1 MKEISLI
8 KHAKG
13 ALGLRVFG
21 LGPNLKPTNG
31 LIKLQ
36 KLLDNNAFWAK
47 DRTINDLKKCLANS
61 DVVISLW
68 VGKEIVG
75 FGRALTD
82 GIYRGVLWD
91 IVIDQN
97 HQGKG
102 FGTLIVKNLLSS
114 KKIKNTKELSFLE
127 AELITGKTHQIRK
140 HCYELGFPIVGDK
153 KYFFSVS
160 VNRATKFFCIIV
172 SSICI
177 PTVLGSKPILTPSPK
192 IDPLLTQ
199 LVTKINNI
207 MRNFLIIF

>member
-1 MKEISLI
+1 MKKISLI
-8 KHAKG
+8 KHTKG

-36 KLLDNNAFWAK
+36 KLLDTNAFWAK
-47 DRTINDLKKCLANS
+47 NRKINDLKKCLANS

-82 GIYRGVLWD
+82 GVYRGVLWD

-102 FGTLIVKNLLSS
+102 FGTLIIKNLLSS
-114 KKIKNTKELSFLE
+114 KKIKNTKKLYLMTTNKKLFYSQFNFKEVTSQNLM
-127 AELITGKTHQIRK
+127 IR
-140 HCYELGFPIVGDK
+140 EI
-153 KYFFSVS
+153 
-160 VNRATKFFCIIV
+160 
-172 SSICI
+172 
-177 PTVLGSKPILTPSPK
+177 
-192 IDPLLTQ
+192 
-199 LVTKINNI
+199 
-207 MRNFLIIF
+207 